1 MKIAN
6 LLRTAHLGLV
16 LHLIVYSIL
25 MALRC
30 QVSRDVE
37 ESGDAVEESGDCGEE
52 CHSIFI

>member
-1 MKIAN
+1 MKIAD
-6 LLRTAHLGLV
+6 LLRTAHFGLV
-16 LHLIVYSIL
+16 LYLMVYSIL
-25 MALRC
+25 VAFGC